1 MEVLLKKRP
10 AAPRGG
16 GSSKAPEPLQLQ
28 LVVQWYQAV
37 VVEVAPGVG
46 GGDGVTWRDVR
57 HTDRLC
63 FGAAGEGEGGGAQP
77 GGLIAACHPPLG
89 GGGEARNA
97 ELLRDVADPGIVH
110 GGAPRLLTR
119 QHGGRGLGG

>member
-63 FGAAGEGEGGGAQP
+63 FGAAGEGEGGGAQ
-77 GGLIAACHPPLG
+77 GAARTVKDFMAQLG
-89 GGGEARNA
+89 TLVDRISA
-97 ELLRDVADPGIVH
+97 VAPY
-110 GGAPRLLTR
+110 
-119 QHGGRGLGG
+119 